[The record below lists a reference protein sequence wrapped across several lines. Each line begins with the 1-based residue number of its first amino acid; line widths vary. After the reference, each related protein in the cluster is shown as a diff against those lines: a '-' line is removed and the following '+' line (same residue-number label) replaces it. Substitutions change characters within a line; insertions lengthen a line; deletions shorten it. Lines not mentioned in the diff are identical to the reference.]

1 MLLHRLGVRAALA
14 CALAAS
20 TPSAGPAQAR
30 QVTLILICPAT
41 VAPAFC
47 TRETASDII
56 VGQSAAT
63 PYGCLIG
70 GLTTVARFGDGK
82 MAPASY
88 AMTRCEGRP
97 D

>member
-1 MLLHRLGVRAALA
+1 MLLQRLGVRAALA

-20 TPSAGPAQAR
+20 TLPAGPAEAR
-30 QVTLILICPAT
+30 QVTLILVCAAT
-41 VAPAFC
+41 VAPADC
-47 TRETASDII
+47 TRETASDVI
-56 VGQSAAT
+56 VGRSAAT

-70 GLTTVARFGDGK
+70 GMTTVARFHEGQ
-82 MAPASY
+82 AYPATY